1 MVGNYYYAE
10 SNILFIKNNKVLLN
24 VFRVTCV
31 VAIFLGAQADF
42 SLAWNLADVTMGFM
56 AIVNI
61 IAILLLGNVAIKVLK
76 NYEQQKKEG
85 KEPVFDEEEVG
96 LAGTVWKK

>member
-1 MVGNYYYAE
+1 
-10 SNILFIKNNKVLLN
+10 
-24 VFRVTCV
+24 
-31 VAIFLGAQADF
+31 
-42 SLAWNLADVTMGFM
+42 MGFM

-76 NYEQQKKEG
+76 HYEQQKKEG
-85 KEPVFDEEEVG
+85 KEPVFDEEKVG